1 MTTIEFAIP
10 ISPSRSFL
18 SQVRVFAESLR
29 RLGEPYNSAVIH
41 VCLGADCEK
50 VDLESIIPWSADYP
64 LRWHWVERS
73 VFLEKSYSAQ
83 AELRFDVIGDADVSI
98 FCDADVVLLD
108 RVDEFIEKVQ
118 EKPGLVGTMAFS
130 SPFAGQP
137 EKNNEEWWA
146 FLAEKS
152 GVQGMNLNC
161 SYPLP
166 GIGADVGASEIK
178 SPPYLNYGFVGA
190 LSAVW
195 RNFGAE
201 YDRVIEL
208 ISGFIKS
215 RFFAQVALT
224 ITCYRLGL
232 PISVMDQR
240 FNFPNL
246 PLMER
251 SFPDLLADVRVAHYA
266 VTESIDRDCVFVG
279 REACDDLIARNDLTG
294 VNALIQGLY
303 LELRAR
309 QAFYEGELSLDS
321 RELIEALPT
330 ESACH
335 LASDVRIAIKEKR
348 GPYYLLRGA
357 EGPELNQF
365 ILTLWKTHLLGCPND
380 QLGGLR
386 ESSRRHWPED
396 HPHAQRCRI
405 PKEDYLE
412 NVLAES
418 SSGNGVFG
426 FWVPDAALEETV
438 LELSELGKGD
448 FIDCFPGIKAI
459 CFESGNDPQESV
471 RWLNRHGIEK
481 IVVDK
486 DEFRSNPRK
495 IVADIL
501 EFLGVPW
508 SILNVEIE

>member
-50 VDLESIIPWSADYP
+50 LDLESIVPWAGEYP

-73 VFLEKSYSAQ
+73 TFLEKSYSAQ
-83 AELRFDVIGDADVSI
+83 AELRFEVVGEAEVSI
-98 FCDADVVLLD
+98 LCDADIVLLN
-108 RVDEFIEKVQ
+108 RVDEFLDRVQ
-118 EKPGLVGTMAFS
+118 DERSVVGSMAFS

-137 EKNNEEWWA
+137 ERNNEEWWA

-152 GVQGMNLNC
+152 GIQGLELNR

-166 GIGADVGASEIK
+166 GMGAAVEPSELS

-190 LSAVW
+190 PSKVW
-195 RNFGAE
+195 GILGAE
-201 YDRVIEL
+201 YVRLLDWIT
-208 ISGFIKS
+208 GFLKS
-215 RFFAQVALT
+215 IFYGQVAFT
-224 ITCYRLGL
+224 IACYRLGV
-232 PISVMDQR
+232 PMSVMDQR

-251 SFPDLLADVRVAHYA
+251 SYPEHLADVRVAHYA
-266 VTESIDRDCVFVG
+266 VAERIDRNQVFLG
-279 REACDDLIARNDLTG
+279 RKACDDLVARDDLTG

-303 LELRAR
+303 RELRNR
-309 QAFYEGELSLDS
+309 PAFYEGEVSLDS
-321 RELIEALPT
+321 SELIKALPS

-335 LASDVRIAIKEKR
+335 TVSDSRIVVKGRK
-348 GPYYLLRGA
+348 GPFFLLLGA
-357 EGPELNQF
+357 EGPELNEF

-396 HPHAQRCRI
+396 HPHAQRCRV
-405 PKEDYLE
+405 PKEDYLDH
-412 NVLAES
+412 VMAES

-426 FWVPDAALEETV
+426 FWVPDAALKETIG
-438 LELSELGKGD
+438 ELRGLGKGE
-448 FIDCFPGIKAI
+448 FVDCFPGIKAI
-459 CFESGNDPQESV
+459 YFDAGNGSEKSF
-471 RWLNRHGIEK
+471 RWLSRQGMERL
-481 IVVDK
+481 VVHN
-486 DEFRSNPRK
+486 DEFRSNPGK
-495 IVADIL
+495 TVVDIL
-501 EFLGVPW
+501 EFLGVSW
-508 SILNVEIE
+508 SILNVEVE